1 MARPLVVLLGLAVLG
16 STGCRTVWVHPRAD
30 AQRYAADRS
39 ACHGQVAAG
48 GRGDWHACMEARGWS
63 PTLGMR
69 WEEPFA
75 PE

>member
-1 MARPLVVLLGLAVLG
+1 MAKLLPGLLWLALLAA
-16 STGCRTVWVHPRAD
+16 TGCRTVWVHPQAD
-30 AQRYAADRS
+30 ADRYAADQR
-39 ACHGQVAAG
+39 ACRGQAAAG

-63 PTLGMR
+63 PTLGLR